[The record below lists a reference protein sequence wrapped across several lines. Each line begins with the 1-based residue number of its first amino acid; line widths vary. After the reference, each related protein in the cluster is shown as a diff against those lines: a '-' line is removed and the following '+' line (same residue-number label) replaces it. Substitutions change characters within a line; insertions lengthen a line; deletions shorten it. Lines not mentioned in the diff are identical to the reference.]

1 MANRYKVAKADLV
14 NTNVTTLYTAP
25 AATVT
30 VIKSIL
36 VSNDSSNQDTI
47 TVTVTNGSNVFSL
60 FKLYAVDALGTEEL
74 LKQPLIVDESE
85 IIKVTAATANRL
97 HVVMSFLEISRD

>member
-1 MANRYKVAKADLV
+1 MANRYKNAKVDLTT
-14 NTNVTTLYTAP
+14 TNATTLYTAP
-25 AATVT
+25 AETVT
-30 VIKSIL
+30 IIKSIL

-60 FKLYAVDALGTEEL
+60 FKLYAVDALATEEL
-74 LKQPLIVDESE
+74 LKQPLIIDESE

>member
-30 VIKSIL
+30 IIKSIL
-36 VSNDSSNQDTI
+36 VSNDSSSDDTI
-47 TVTVTNGSNVFSL
+47 TVTVTKASAVTSL